1 MTQVAFWSHL
11 DLEIAMFFP
20 SFFQGWPG
28 KRDWTKSDMWKQY
41 SGKQAQRFHP
51 LGFIACT
58 MWNSYLSTTVS
69 FTLVWT
75 RMLRPTIQTP
85 PSLFPSLPPS
95 FPLPPYLSHPSISI
109 PLLPSLPFSIHSSTN
124 VHPSMFIHPCISI
137 YIPSIYSFIY
147 FNSRICYLKI

>member
-95 FPLPPYLSHPSISI
+95 FPLPPPILPPPSI
-109 PLLPSLPFSIHSSTN
+109 PLSPIYIYPSPSLPPFLHPFINQCSSIY
-124 VHPSMFIHPCISI
+124 VHPSMHINLYPIHLFIHI
-137 YIPSIYSFIY
+137 
-147 FNSRICYLKI
+147 L